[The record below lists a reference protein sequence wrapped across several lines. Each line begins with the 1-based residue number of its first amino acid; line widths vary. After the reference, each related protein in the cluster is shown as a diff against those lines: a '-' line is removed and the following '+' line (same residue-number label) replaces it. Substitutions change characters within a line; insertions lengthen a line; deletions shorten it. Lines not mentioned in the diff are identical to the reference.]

1 MGKRLWVER
10 NKDGS
15 WDAFGEDG
23 AHIKFGKGRGQFT
36 PGDLMKIALAGCA
49 ALSSQFAIE
58 HTLGEGKGAK
68 IVVDGTYDADNDAY
82 IGFDEQVVID
92 ATDAGLSDED
102 AAKLKERVTRH
113 IDKGC
118 TVKHTYVEKTPV
130 RMDVTIKHGR
140 FLFLKKKGDCNAFR
154 SVAIA
159 FLYVPVEF
167 TDDRDRSWFR
177 WLRPHPARPWKPAPP
192 RHP

>member
-1 MGKRLWVER
+1 MDYIRYVGEERTALRQDDEEFTMGKRLWVER

-49 ALSSQFAIE
+49 ALSSQFAVE

-92 ATDAGLSDED
+92 ASDAGLSDED
-102 AAKLKERVTRH
+102 AEKFKERVTRH

-130 RMDVTIKHGR
+130 RMDVTIKH
-140 FLFLKKKGDCNAFR
+140 
-154 SVAIA
+154 
-159 FLYVPVEF
+159 
-167 TDDRDRSWFR
+167 
-177 WLRPHPARPWKPAPP
+177 
-192 RHP
+192 

>member
-15 WDAFGEDG
+15 WDAFSDDG
-23 AHIKFGKGRGQFT
+23 AHIKFGKDRGQFT

-82 IGFDEQVVID
+82 INFNEQLVVD
-92 ATDAGLSDED
+92 AVDAGLTDED
-102 AAKLKERVTRH
+102 ADKFKERIIRH
-113 IDKGC
+113 VDKGC
-118 TVKHTYVEKTPV
+118 TVKHTYAQETPV
-130 RMDVTIKHGR
+130 RMDVTIKR
-140 FLFLKKKGDCNAFR
+140 
-154 SVAIA
+154 
-159 FLYVPVEF
+159 
-167 TDDRDRSWFR
+167 
-177 WLRPHPARPWKPAPP
+177 
-192 RHP
+192 

>member
-49 ALSSQFAIE
+49 ALSSQFAVE

-130 RMDVTIKHGR
+130 RMDVTIKHLTFS
-140 FLFLKKKGDCNAFR
+140 FLQKKGDCNAFR